1 MLKKLATGAALFLS
15 ACGAEERLRVS
26 TRPQDIS
33 FDQYLTSVVDGPI
46 RPHFVEF
53 IEFCKL
59 STESDADTCLANLG
73 KLKDVRLKSGAID
86 ESNPTVIGLC
96 EIGINRTVTI
106 RSDFFDH
113 RSIAFKALIW
123 HELGHC
129 LLDLDHIDGTDNH
142 IMNPYLPSNK
152 ALQSSWA
159 YFVKDFFTSKVKL
172 SLLSFLVS
180 DSIEDSHE

>member
-1 MLKKLATGAALFLS
+1 MLKKLILGSALSLS
-15 ACGAEERLRVS
+15 ACGSNESLYVS
-26 TRPQDIS
+26 RHPQNIS
-33 FDQYLTSVVDGPI
+33 FDEYLTSAVDAPI

-59 STESDADTCLANLG
+59 SSQDDTNTCAANIG
-73 KLKDVRLKSGAID
+73 KLKNVRLKSGPID

-96 EIGINRTVTI
+96 EIGIDRTVTI

-113 RSIAFKALIW
+113 RSIAFKALVW

-129 LLDLDHIDGTDNH
+129 LLDLDHIDGVDNH
-142 IMNPYLPSNK
+142 IMNSYLPSNK

-159 YFVKDFFTSKVKL
+159 YFVKDLFESKVKL